1 MFPLFSGLKNCP
13 DPVGDKE
20 WNKLGTL
27 ETKAFPIRDTNHV
40 PLQLCNASCELLVK
54 NAEKMRER

>member
-20 WNKLGTL
+20 WNKRGTL
-27 ETKAFPIRDTNHV
+27 ETKAFPIRDINHAS
-40 PLQLCNASCELLVK
+40 LQLCNASRGLIVK
-54 NAEKMRER
+54 NAEKPRER

>member
-1 MFPLFSGLKNCP
+1 MFPLFSGLENCP

-27 ETKAFPIRDTNHV
+27 ETKAFPIRDINHV
-40 PLQLCNASCELLVK
+40 SLQLCNASCGILMK
-54 NAEKMRER
+54 SAEKWRER